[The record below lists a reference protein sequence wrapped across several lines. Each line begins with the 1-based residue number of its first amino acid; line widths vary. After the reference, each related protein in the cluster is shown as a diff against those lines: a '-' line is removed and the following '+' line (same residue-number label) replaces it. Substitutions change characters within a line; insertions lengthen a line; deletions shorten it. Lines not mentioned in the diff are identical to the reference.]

1 MNLPGLAL
9 RYLASFALVAS
20 TFNPTGYSFFHWAH
34 ATLPKVNGLLALA
47 AMTLL
52 IAWFALVRAT
62 FRSIGLF
69 GVLLALAF
77 CGALVWVGV
86 DYGLVN
92 LNDSKALVWIALFVV
107 AVVLGTGMS
116 WALVRRKV
124 TGQSDAPAADAG

>member
-9 RYLASFALVAS
+9 RYLASVALVAL
-20 TFNPTGYSFFHWAH
+20 TFNPTGYSYFHWAH

-47 AMTLL
+47 SISLL

-69 GVLLALAF
+69 GVLLTVAF

-92 LNDSKALVWIALFVV
+92 LHDSKALVWIALVV
-107 AVVLGTGMS
+107 LSVVLGTGMS
-116 WALVRRKV
+116 WSLVRKKV
-124 TGQSDAPAADAG
+124 TGQSDTPAAEA